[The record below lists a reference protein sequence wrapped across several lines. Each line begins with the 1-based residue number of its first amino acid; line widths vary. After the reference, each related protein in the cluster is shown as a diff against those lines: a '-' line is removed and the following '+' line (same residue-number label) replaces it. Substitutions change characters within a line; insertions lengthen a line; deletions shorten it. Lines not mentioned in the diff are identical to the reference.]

1 MPSLARWT
9 AKRMKPSTASRA
21 DRKVVTRANI
31 DVMTIAVVADRL
43 QATDTNGSI
52 LHSRAPSLIVAAM
65 RRAFI
70 WISLVLS
77 GVVLVGIALQLYF
90 IAAWVFGSADALD
103 AHKTVGG
110 AVVHPAEVLVFLVA
124 LVGWWRNWR
133 NIAWSFALALIGT
146 IQIFT
151 VGDLGNPGDAWVHGL
166 HGGLVIF
173 VVAFAAHIARR
184 EARALDLFRP

>member
-1 MPSLARWT
+1 
-9 AKRMKPSTASRA
+9 
-21 DRKVVTRANI
+21 
-31 DVMTIAVVADRL
+31 
-43 QATDTNGSI
+43 
-52 LHSRAPSLIVAAM
+52 M

-70 WISLVLS
+70 WVSLVLS
-77 GVVLVGIALQLYF
+77 VVVVVGIALQLYV

-133 NIAWSFALALIGT
+133 NIAWSFGLALIGT
-146 IQIFT
+146 IQVFT

-166 HGGLVIF
+166 HGGLVLF
-173 VVAFAAHIARR
+173 VVAFAAYIARR
-184 EARALDLFRP
+184 EARALGLLKPSAT